1 MTTLKLQQN
10 SNYEKKKKT
19 QTQNVKKLKLWQNS
33 RSQIVKK
40 KLKNSNIDKT
50 WNLTNL
56 NFRRRKKLLTGLLV
70 STFLHLDNQWYV
82 LWAAFCD
89 SRDVFFFNALVCYFL
104 SLQRRVRPAWAAR
117 DQKDAGQDTAESPAG
132 V

>member
-40 KLKNSNIDKT
+40 NSKIQTLTKLEIWQILILEEEKNF
-50 WNLTNL
+50 W
-56 NFRRRKKLLTGLLV
+56 R
-70 STFLHLDNQWYV
+70 
-82 LWAAFCD
+82 
-89 SRDVFFFNALVCYFL
+89 VF
-104 SLQRRVRPAWAAR
+104 
-117 DQKDAGQDTAESPAG
+117 
-132 V
+132 